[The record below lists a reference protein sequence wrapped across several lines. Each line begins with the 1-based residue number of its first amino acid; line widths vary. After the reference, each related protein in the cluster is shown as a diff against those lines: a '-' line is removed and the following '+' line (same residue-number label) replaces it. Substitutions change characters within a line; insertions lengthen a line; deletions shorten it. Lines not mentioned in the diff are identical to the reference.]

1 MLIFVGLISLSL
13 LILGIHTLV
22 IKAGCT
28 EDMDGVFV
36 RHDEIRIKNGV
47 RYAPVFRYQ
56 IGAEIY
62 ERTSLEALS
71 KKSAGKY
78 EVGQT
83 YRIYVN
89 RKKHSCFVLQRAYRP
104 VDFLLVAVGALM
116 LVLVIVSLVNR

>member
-28 EDMDGVFV
+28 EEMDGVFV

-78 EVGQT
+78 KAGQT
-83 YRIYVN
+83 CRIYVN
-89 RKKHSCFVLQRAYRP
+89 RKNHSYFVLQRTYRP
-104 VDFLLVAVGALM
+104 VDFLLVAIGALM
-116 LVLVIVSLVNR
+116 LILVIISLMNR